1 MPTCLLGVVV
11 RESETLFRVVG
22 IVIVEPDT
30 ETTIDLTTLFRGVGI
45 VVVEPDSEESM
56 DLTTLLKDVTL
67 ELAEVDEDSMAFAS
81 AMETFAFPLAKLV
94 TQTLI

>member
-11 RESETLFRVVG
+11 RELETLIRGVGVEVV
-22 IVIVEPDT
+22 ELDT
-30 ETTIDLTTLFRGVGI
+30 ETT
-45 VVVEPDSEESM
+45 EERE
-56 DLTTLLKDVTL
+56 TLLSVAL